1 MRQLI
6 QAMIITG
13 IKTFNKKWIGYII
26 HHLQTIRQSFNGEA
40 IQGQLTPFFNNLI
53 GLLKSSR
60 KIKKKKKE
68 ALLDQRRLRRH
79 NKQAMDEMCF
89 DPKSNTQTIK
99 RDI

>member
-1 MRQLI
+1 MFREELQLIDIERIMELKNDHVKSLMRQLI

-53 GLLKSSR
+53 GLLKSSG
-60 KIKKKKKE
+60 KIKKKKKR
-68 ALLDQRRLRRH
+68 LL
-79 NKQAMDEMCF
+79 
-89 DPKSNTQTIK
+89 
-99 RDI
+99 RD

>member
-1 MRQLI
+1 MFREELQLIDIERIMELKNDHVKSLMRQLI

-53 GLLKSSR
+53 GLLKSSG
-60 KIKKKKKE
+60 KIKKKKK
-68 ALLDQRRLRRH
+68 RL
-79 NKQAMDEMCF
+79 F
-89 DPKSNTQTIK
+89 
-99 RDI
+99 

>member
-1 MRQLI
+1 MFREELQLTDIERIMELKNDHVKSLMRQLI

-60 KIKKKKKE
+60 KIKKKKRGSSRSKE
-68 ALLDQRRLRRH
+68 
-79 NKQAMDEMCF
+79 
-89 DPKSNTQTIK
+89 T
-99 RDI
+99 

>member
-1 MRQLI
+1 MFREELQLTDIERIMELKNDHVKSLMRQLI

-60 KIKKKKKE
+60 KIKKKKK
-68 ALLDQRRLRRH
+68 RL
-79 NKQAMDEMCF
+79 F
-89 DPKSNTQTIK
+89 
-99 RDI
+99 

>member
-1 MRQLI
+1 MFREELQLTDIERIMELKNDHVKSLMRQLI

-53 GLLKSSR
+53 GLLKSSG
-60 KIKKKKKE
+60 KIKKKKRGSSRSKE
-68 ALLDQRRLRRH
+68 
-79 NKQAMDEMCF
+79 
-89 DPKSNTQTIK
+89 T
-99 RDI
+99 

>member
-1 MRQLI
+1 MFREELQLIDIERIMELKNDHVKSLMRQLI

-53 GLLKSSR
+53 GLLKSSG
-60 KIKKKKKE
+60 KIKKKKRGSSRSKE
-68 ALLDQRRLRRH
+68 
-79 NKQAMDEMCF
+79 
-89 DPKSNTQTIK
+89 T
-99 RDI
+99 